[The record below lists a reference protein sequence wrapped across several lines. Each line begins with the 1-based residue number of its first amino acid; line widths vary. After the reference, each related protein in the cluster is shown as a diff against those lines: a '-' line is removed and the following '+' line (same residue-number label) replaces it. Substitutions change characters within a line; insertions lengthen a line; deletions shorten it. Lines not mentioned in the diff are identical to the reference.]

1 VEVLDK
7 LVYRKKLDILC
18 KKGTEMRCYSCSKLS
33 IHILCKLCVNQLF
46 RTTIS
51 TRTIGT
57 LNVISFYKYSTL
69 ESLLLTKHKPE
80 GYRIYKAL
88 AKMTMKPFIKEFMEN
103 AEGNVYIVGVDE
115 YVKSGYAHV
124 ALLTHAMKTKTSKPL
139 HASLM
144 AQNRVN
150 YSGKDLQFR
159 LANPRNFK
167 YTGKKN
173 IDIILVDDI
182 ITTGI
187 TLQEAQ
193 KVLMQHGVNVL
204 FALTLADVEES

>member
-1 VEVLDK
+1 
-7 LVYRKKLDILC
+7 
-18 KKGTEMRCYSCSKLS
+18 MRCYSCAKISWK
-33 IHILCKLCVNQLF
+33 IICDVCKERLF
-46 RTTIS
+46 RTNIG

-57 LNVISFYKYSTL
+57 LDVISFYKYASI

-88 AKMTMKPFIKEFMEN
+88 AKMTMKPFIEEFIESDDRK
-103 AEGNVYIVGVDE
+103 VYVVGVDE

-124 ALLTHAMKTKTSKPL
+124 ALLTHAMKTKYSKPL
-139 HASLM
+139 HGSLM
-144 AQNRVN
+144 ARKRVN

-159 LANPRNFK
+159 LANPRDFV
-167 YTGKKN
+167 YTGESD
-173 IDIILVDDI
+173 IDVILVDDI

-193 KVLMQHGVNVL
+193 KVLIQRGVNVL
-204 FALTLADVEES
+204 FALTLADVEE

>member
-1 VEVLDK
+1 
-7 LVYRKKLDILC
+7 
-18 KKGTEMRCYSCSKLS
+18 MRCYTCSKFS
-33 IHILCKLCVNQLF
+33 VAILCELCVKRLF
-46 RTTIS
+46 PVTMS

-57 LNVISFYKYSTL
+57 LDVISFYKYTTI
-69 ESLLLTKHKPE
+69 ESLLLSKHKPE

-88 AKMTMKPFIKEFMEN
+88 ANMTVKPFIDEFLE
-103 AEGNVYIVGVDE
+103 ADDRVIYIVGVDE

-124 ALLTHAMKTKTSKPL
+124 ALLTRAMQRKNAITQ

-159 LANPRNFK
+159 LNNPRNFS
-167 YTGKKN
+167 YSGKTN
-173 IDIILVDDI
+173 IDVILVDDI

-193 KVLMQHGVNVL
+193 KVLIQHGVNVL
-204 FALTLADVEES
+204 FALTLADVDE

>member
-1 VEVLDK
+1 
-7 LVYRKKLDILC
+7 
-18 KKGTEMRCYSCSKLS
+18 MRCFSCSKLS
-33 IHILCKLCVNQLF
+33 IRIICNRCKEQLF
-46 RTTIS
+46 RTTTG

-57 LNVISFYKYSTL
+57 LDVISFYKYSAL

-88 AKMTMKPFIKEFMEN
+88 AKMTVKPFIEEFVEN
-103 AEGNVYIVGVDE
+103 IDSDVYILGIDE

-124 ALLTHAMKTKTSKPL
+124 ALLTHAMKTKKTIPL
-139 HASLM
+139 HSALM

-150 YSGKDLQFR
+150 YSGKSLQFR
-159 LANPRNFK
+159 LENPRDFS
-167 YTGKKN
+167 YTGKEN
-173 IDIILVDDI
+173 IDVILVDDI

-193 KVLMQHGVNVL
+193 HTLLSHDVNVL
-204 FALTLADVEES
+204 FALTLADVEGS

>member
-1 VEVLDK
+1 
-7 LVYRKKLDILC
+7 
-18 KKGTEMRCYSCSKLS
+18 MRCYSCGKLS
-33 IHILCKLCVNQLF
+33 MSVICSTCQERFLVTQTH
-46 RTTIS
+46 

-57 LNVISFYKYSTL
+57 LDVVSFYYYPTIAP
-69 ESLLLTKHKPE
+69 LLHTKHKPE
-80 GYRIYKAL
+80 GNRIYKFFG
-88 AKMTMKPFIKEFMEN
+88 KMLFEPFIKDFSEN
-103 AEGNVYIVGVDE
+103 AEGEVYIVGVDE

-124 ALLTHAMKTKTSKPL
+124 AVLTHTMQSKKIKPL
-139 HASLM
+139 HSSLM

-150 YSGKDLQFR
+150 YSGKNLQFR

-173 IDIILVDDI
+173 IDVILVDDI

-193 KVLMQHGVNVL
+193 KVLLSHGVNVL